1 MADPVQILVDDRV
14 PFGVQTAAQTCPG
27 TVPACFDC
35 GIFYLKHVTFIP
47 YVFFK
52 PEVRGFKMFWVKTT
66 GYLVLVSIALLN
78 QEQQPQR
85 EYTQAEKA
93 VLTELCVTVTLDMLK
108 QDELTKGEPCFFT
121 HGDDK
126 GKFVPFR
133 ESILKR
139 INKQG
144 INAYPTTA
152 MVGKGEIDETSKR
165 FRLGEPAFVLSE
177 NNQPGRLYI
186 IKFKNYEENSARFQ
200 TSMLKKK
207 GISST
212 YIYRLKKTGDA
223 WEIESK
229 DGRTN
234 NCF

>member
-1 MADPVQILVDDRV
+1 
-14 PFGVQTAAQTCPG
+14 
-27 TVPACFDC
+27 
-35 GIFYLKHVTFIP
+35 
-47 YVFFK
+47 
-52 PEVRGFKMFWVKTT
+52 MFWVKTT

-93 VLTELCVTVTLDMLK
+93 VLTEVCVTVTLDMLQ
-108 QDELTKGEPCFFT
+108 QDELAKGEPCFFT

-126 GKFVPFR
+126 GKFIPFR

-139 INKQG
+139 IKKQG

-152 MVGKGEIDETSKR
+152 MVGKGEIDETFKR
-165 FRLGEPAFVLSE
+165 FRQGEPAFVLAE

-212 YIYRLKKTGDA
+212 YIYRLKKTGDS

-234 NCF
+234 NCI